1 MTQILYG
8 LIGIGILAFILG
20 IILAPQ
26 KAFYNFL
33 VQYFFFTC
41 LGLAGIFFIALHYLT
56 NSTWSTVIKRI
67 PEGMAS
73 FLLPAAMGSVIIFI
87 GASRLYSWLSG
98 DLHVQPAKQVYL
110 SLPWFIARIALF
122 LLIWFIFS
130 RIIIKNSTT
139 QAGAED
145 KKPAAANTRLSAA
158 FMIIFALTF
167 TLFSFDLLM
176 SLKPDWYSTM
186 FGVYCFAG
194 LFQSGL
200 ALIAILTIA
209 AHRGGA
215 FGNTLHEAH
224 LKDLGT
230 LLFAFTIFWG
240 YIGFAQFMLIWYANL
255 PEEISFFMMR
265 MHHGWQWLT
274 LALPFLKFVIPFFMI
289 LSQPAKK
296 NQNIMLAASALII
309 IGQWLDIYWLV
320 VPNFSESP
328 YFPGWIEFGVA
339 AGFVGVFGLSLL
351 SFFKKHS
358 LVPIGDP
365 KVWASANW
373 RQ

>member
-1 MTQILYG
+1 M
-8 LIGIGILAFILG
+8 
-20 IILAPQ
+20 APQ
-26 KAFYNFL
+26 KVFYNFL
-33 VQYFFFTC
+33 IQYFFFIC
-41 LGLAGIFFIALHYLT
+41 LALAGMFFIALHHLT
-56 NSTWSTVIKRI
+56 NSTWSTVIKRV
-67 PEGMAS
+67 PEGMSAYI
-73 FLLPAAMGSVIIFI
+73 LPAAMGSIIIFI
-87 GASRLYSWLSG
+87 GASRLYSWLAG
-98 DLHVQPAKQVYL
+98 DFHAQPAKEIYL
-110 SLPWFIARIALF
+110 SLPWFIVRTVLF

-130 RIIIKNSTT
+130 RLITKRYPVPT
-139 QAGAED
+139 GAPAD
-145 KKPAAANTRLSAA
+145 KPAAMTIKLSAA

-176 SLKPDWYSTM
+176 SLKPDWYSTI

-200 ALIAILTIA
+200 ALITILTIA
-209 AHRGGA
+209 AHRVGG
-215 FGNTLHEAH
+215 FGNTLHESH

-240 YIGFAQFMLIWYANL
+240 YIGFAQFMLIWYGNM

-265 MHHGWQWLT
+265 MHNGWQWLT
-274 LALPFLKFVIPFFMI
+274 LTLPFLKFLIPFFMI

-296 NQNIMLAASALII
+296 NQNIMIAASALII

-328 YFPGWIEFGVA
+328 YLPGWIEIGIA
-339 AGFVGVFGLSLL
+339 AGFVGVFGLSLV

-358 LVPIGDP
+358 LVPTGDP
-365 KVWASANW
+365 RILASANW